1 MELLDRRIKFDIG
14 QLDLALCLNRTTTL
28 YDDHTHTHFFASGM
42 LKKVKKAAIAV
53 AAATETLFLD
63 VLIDKILTDLDDK
76 INSFDYLVINEREE
90 LNPIFN
96 KWIEKALYR
105 FDDRTKDFTDK
116 NSNGTNEAGKN
127 GEKTEMRF

>member
-1 MELLDRRIKFDIG
+1 
-14 QLDLALCLNRTTTL
+14 
-28 YDDHTHTHFFASGM
+28 M
-42 LKKVKKAAIAV
+42 LIN
-53 AAATETLFLD
+53 
-63 VLIDKILTDLDDK
+63 KILTDLDDK

-116 NSNGTNEAGKN
+116 NSNGTNEAVSKYRVRLGKKM
-127 GEKTEMRF
+127 GEKTEMHFLKHTRHL